1 MQSRMK
7 GVVSMTSTADA
18 AYQAD
23 GSALLKDVDP
33 EASEA
38 WNAVGDVELL
48 GLLEF
53 LSLGPRCLCRSDCD
67 HVFEMEFLLVVGCG
81 EVAADAQH
89 GVAADLY
96 VNVRC
101 NV

>member
-1 MQSRMK
+1 
-7 GVVSMTSTADA
+7 MTSTADA
-18 AYQAD
+18 EYQAD

-53 LSLGPRCLCRSDCD
+53 LSLGRR
-67 HVFEMEFLLVVGCG
+67 
-81 EVAADAQH
+81 
-89 GVAADLY
+89 
-96 VNVRC
+96 
-101 NV
+101 